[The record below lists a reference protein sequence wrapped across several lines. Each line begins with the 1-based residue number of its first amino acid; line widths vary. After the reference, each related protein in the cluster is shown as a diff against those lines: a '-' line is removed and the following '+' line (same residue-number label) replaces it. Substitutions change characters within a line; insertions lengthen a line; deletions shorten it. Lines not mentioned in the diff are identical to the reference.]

1 LTPREKKMG
10 RHYAFRTTFA
20 SGAINTDA
28 RTISGVSVITEG
40 PALGHGVMIDAESLS
55 TVKTCAETYGSGL
68 KVKMNHRSG
77 ADAIVGR
84 LSSFRI
90 EGQQLR
96 ADLQLLKSHPQ
107 TAVVL
112 EMAETMPE
120 SFGLSISFSG
130 ALEGE
135 EGETQ
140 FMRCLE
146 IYSCDIVDSP
156 AANPSGLFSKFDTTN
171 NQHTK
176 PMLIETPEYL
186 ALVAEHKTTCEL
198 GVKLKTDFEAVTA
211 EKTELSAKLSEA
223 QNKLTDADKA
233 ITELKAS
240 IEKTAAEHAAALSD
254 FDKKVSAK
262 AATHRA
268 RPVLSSQQGRNRRH
282 VLQVIITHKP
292 TCLTLISISPASR
305 MPRWRA
311 SSKSFC
317 RSMSS
322 RAPTRPM

>member
-1 LTPREKKMG
+1 MG
-10 RHYAFRTTFA
+10 RTYAFRTTFA

-28 RTISGVSVITEG
+28 RIISGVSVITEG

-55 TVKTCAETYGSGL
+55 TVKTCAETYGGGL

-84 LSSFRI
+84 LSNFRI

-96 ADLQLLKSHPQ
+96 ADLQLLRSHPQ
-107 TAVVL
+107 TAIVL

-171 NQHTK
+171 NQHPK

-186 ALVAEHKTTCEL
+186 ALVAEHKTTCEF
-198 GVKLKTDFEAVTA
+198 GVKLKTDLEAKTA
-211 EKTELSAKLSEA
+211 EVTDLSAKLSEA
-223 QNKLTDADKA
+223 STKLKDADTA
-233 ITELKAS
+233 IFELKAS

-262 AATHRA
+262 AATMLA
-268 RPVLSSQQGRNRRH
+268 QTGTTPV
-282 VLQVIITHKP
+282 VIG
-292 TCLTLISISPASR
+292 SPAAPEPSAILTQFNAITNPIER
-305 MPRWRA
+305 VRFYRA
-311 SSKSFC
+311 NKVAIDATFSK
-317 RSMSS
+317 
-322 RAPTRPM
+322 